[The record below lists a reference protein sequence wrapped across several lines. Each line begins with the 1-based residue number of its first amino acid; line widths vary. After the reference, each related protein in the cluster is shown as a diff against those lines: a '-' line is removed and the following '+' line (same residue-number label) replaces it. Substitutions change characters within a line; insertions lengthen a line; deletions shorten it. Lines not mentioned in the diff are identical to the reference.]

1 MDEKAERAEQ
11 DKRRAAKSAL
21 KVALHFHGNWS
32 KYYAG
37 DTAGFDPPQ
46 AEKLLGMTM
55 VDQKGNVAKLC
66 TRAGSF
72 LERAGITKG
81 GGEAKPEAEP
91 VGGNPEDAPVK
102 PEETVSRSPKRGRG
116 RS

>member
-21 KVALHFHGNWS
+21 KVSLNFHGNWS

-55 VDQKGNVAKLC
+55 VDAKGNATKLC
-66 TRAGSF
+66 TRAGSV
-72 LERAGITKG
+72 LDRIGVTKG
-81 GGEAKPEAEP
+81 GGKAKPDSEP
-91 VGGNPEDAPVK
+91 VGGNPEPAPVK
-102 PEETVSRSPKRGRG
+102 PEETVSRASRRGKK
-116 RS
+116 